1 MSTQGNPESP
11 SADLHRALAIINELA
26 LKAAGGN
33 YIFRGESE
41 CNDKVSSSLYREY
54 EWGSSSVDQ
63 GLDMEDIQQFRL
75 DAAKSFAFEADEWEL
90 LTQIQHYGGNT
101 NLIDFTFDYLIALF
115 FACDGKH
122 SASGRVILL
131 DMEGDMSEHIVK
143 PSQPANRVIAQKSV
157 FVRPPTGIIIPD
169 CVVEIP
175 AGIKLQLL
183 GYLDKAHG
191 ISAETMYN
199 DLHGYIRYRAMHS
212 EAFAMLNEGFILH
225 GKGDYKSAIDRYTV
239 AIDYHP
245 RLVIAYLQRGLAYS
259 KDGNYDDAI
268 TDCNI
273 ALQLHPGL
281 SLAYSS
287 RGLVQAREGD
297 YEDSILDF
305 TEAVDIDPN
314 FGSAYC
320 NRGEAWLCLSELD
333 KAKADLVVAKDLGV
347 DIVASFHND
356 YESVADFEQ
365 RTGITVPPDIAEML
379 GG

>member
-1 MSTQGNPESP
+1 MNTPGNPESP
-11 SADLHRALAIINELA
+11 SADLHQALAIINELA

-33 YIFRGESE
+33 YIFRGEAE

-54 EWGSSSVDQ
+54 EWGSSSVEQ
-63 GLDMEDIQQFRL
+63 GLDVEYIQKFRL

-131 DMEGDMSEHIVK
+131 DMGGEMSEHIVK
-143 PSQPANRVIAQKSV
+143 PSQPANRVIAQKSI

-212 EAFAMLNEGFILH
+212 EAFAMLNEGVIH
-225 GKGDYKSAIDRYTV
+225 HSNSDYKSAIDRYTV

-245 RLVIAYLQRGLAYS
+245 RLGIAYIRRGLAYS
-259 KDGNYDDAI
+259 SDGNYDDAI
-268 TDCNI
+268 TDCNVGI
-273 ALQLHPGL
+273 QLHPGL
-281 SLAYSS
+281 ALAYSS
-287 RGLVQAREGD
+287 RGLVLAKEGN
-297 YEDSILDF
+297 YEDSISDF
-305 TEAVDIDPN
+305 NKAVDIDPN
-314 FGSAYC
+314 SGSIYC
-320 NRGEAWLCLSELD
+320 NRGEAWLHLSEWD
-333 KAKADLVVAKDLGV
+333 SARADLAVAEDMGV
-347 DIVASFHND
+347 NIVASFHND
-356 YESVADFEQ
+356 YESVADFE
-365 RTGITVPPDIAEML
+365 RRNGIALPPDIAEML